1 MQNTEVNMQ
10 NNKSNNLATN
20 IIKAFGLAILIT
32 LALGYVLGYRAILVN
47 GWSAQPQIPYH
58 SLIVDCKT
66 SLGNLKEGDYI
77 TFKNSSNYTTHRI
90 IAIKKDGYFANG
102 EIIDVTINDKQYKM
116 VVGKNEVYDINT
128 PDSEIPTSA
137 STQLTNYNI
146 ITMQS
151 GEANA
156 NKDYINYDNVVGKV
170 IYCNYLIGE
179 NIFSLRNNPYILF
192 GLLGLAVI
200 TLIAKDQFDPT
211 PENY

>member
-10 NNKSNNLATN
+10 NNKSGNLAKN

-47 GWSAQPQIPYH
+47 GWSAEPQIPYH

-66 SLGNLKEGDYI
+66 SLGNLKEGDYV
-77 TFKNSSNYTTHRI
+77 TFKNSSSYTTHRI

-102 EIIDVTINDKQYKM
+102 EIIVATINDKQYKM

-128 PDSEIPTSA
+128 PDSEIPTSV
-137 STQLTNYNI
+137 STQHRNCNI

-151 GEANA
+151 GEADA
-156 NKDYINYDNVVGKV
+156 NKDYVNYNNVVGKV
-170 IYCNYLIGE
+170 IYSNYLIGE
-179 NIFSLRNNPYILF
+179 NIFSLRNNSYILF
-192 GLLGLAVI
+192 GLFGLAVI
-200 TLIAKDQFDPT
+200 TLIAKDQFDPM
-211 PENY
+211 PEYY